1 MAEIF
6 FNLAEYLF
14 DLSSRYYRHRIESE
28 SDILRDHFL
37 CFYSVLMLQVS
48 LNSGQTF
55 VSSNVNITA
64 KNCTEKKNEIESGGE
79 TKPEVR

>member
-1 MAEIF
+1 
-6 FNLAEYLF
+6 
-14 DLSSRYYRHRIESE
+14 
-28 SDILRDHFL
+28 
-37 CFYSVLMLQVS
+37 MLLVS

-64 KNCTEKKNEIESGGE
+64 KNCTKVENGTKPDTEKDNGTGSGGE

>member
-1 MAEIF
+1 
-6 FNLAEYLF
+6 
-14 DLSSRYYRHRIESE
+14 
-28 SDILRDHFL
+28 
-37 CFYSVLMLQVS
+37 MLLVS

-64 KNCTEKKNEIESGGE
+64 KNCTKVENGTETGTETGTEMGTEKDNGNESGGE